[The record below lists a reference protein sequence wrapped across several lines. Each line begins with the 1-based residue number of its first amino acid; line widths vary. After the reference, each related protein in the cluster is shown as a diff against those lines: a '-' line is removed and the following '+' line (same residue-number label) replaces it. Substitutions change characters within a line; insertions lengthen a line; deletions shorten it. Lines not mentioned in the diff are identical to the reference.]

1 MRHEK
6 SLVSGKFP
14 AVLSSQRSRFTSS
27 FPPDERST
35 VNENFLPVTS
45 RGRSDIV
52 LPENFEENEE
62 RISKTTQSVVSFG
75 GEGVVSRCLKQQ
87 CQCSLS
93 PNAKWMVHLGVEKQE
108 SDRTVQ
114 PSVLSSVRSKRLRSA
129 TVATEEDFEVRRVA
143 ASRRKLSSRT
153 SSFCASCAIKSG
165 LQPRSCPVK
174 ITLIEMVRGSS
185 RVEPRS

>member
-6 SLVSGKFP
+6 YLVSGKIP

-35 VNENFLPVTS
+35 VNENFLPVAS

-75 GEGVVSRCLKQQ
+75 GEGVVSRCLKNQ
-87 CQCSLS
+87 CQDQCSLS
-93 PNAKWMVHLGVEKQE
+93 ANAKWMVHLGVEKSRVRQNG
-108 SDRTVQ
+108 SA
-114 PSVLSSVRSKRLRSA
+114 SVLSSVRSKRLRSA
-129 TVATEEDFEVRRVA
+129 TVATEDFEVRRVA
-143 ASRRKLSSRT
+143 ATRRKSPERRRFARFAQSYRVSSPDRAQSKSHT
-153 SSFCASCAIKSG
+153 SRWFEKVEA
-165 LQPRSCPVK
+165 RS
-174 ITLIEMVRGSS
+174 
-185 RVEPRS
+185 